1 MGRDR
6 EKYKLAIIVEGR
18 DEYEQEAQQWFL
30 DALEMAKKRKKSKVR
45 TISKPKTGDRKF
57 DKFIIILD

>member
-18 DEYEQEAQQWFL
+18 EEYEQEAQQLFI
-30 DALEMAKKRKKSKVR
+30 DALAMAESKKPPLK
-45 TISKPKTGDRKF
+45 TIAKPKTGDRKF
-57 DKFIIILD
+57 DKFIIILA